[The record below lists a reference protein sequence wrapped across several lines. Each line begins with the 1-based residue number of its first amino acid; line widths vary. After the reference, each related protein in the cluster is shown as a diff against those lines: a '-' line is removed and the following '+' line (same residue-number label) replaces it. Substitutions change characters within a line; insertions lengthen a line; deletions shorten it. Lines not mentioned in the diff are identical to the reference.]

1 MSHKPLVLIICT
13 GNSCRS
19 HMAEAFLR
27 AEAGDLVEVQS
38 AGAAPSG
45 YVHPLAEAVMAEAGL
60 DLGNHRSKHVDLF
73 RSRAVDTVITVCGRA
88 NEACS
93 DFPGQRRR
101 YHWVFDDPAE
111 ATGTEAEQR
120 EAFRKVRDEIGRVFR
135 AYAAGLREA
144 QE

>member
-1 MSHKPLVLIICT
+1 MSDKPLVLIICT

-60 DLGNHRSKHVDLF
+60 DLRDHRSKHVDLF

-88 NEACS
+88 DQACA

-101 YHWVFDDPAE
+101 YHWAFDDPAE

-120 EAFRKVRDEIGRVFR
+120 EVFRKVRDEIGKVFR

-144 QE
+144 RE